1 MEIWVINGPNLNLLG
16 SREPEKYGIGTLADL
31 ESDLVSA
38 FPQVTFRFFQ
48 SNHEGDLIDW
58 VQKSASVSA
67 LIINPGGFAHTSVA
81 LSDALAANPTYKI
94 EVHITHIF
102 SREEYRRQSLTAIGV
117 NASIAG
123 AGTQGYHL
131 AVRLALQTKAIW
143 PSVNGPMSIDS

>member
-1 MEIWVINGPNLNLLG
+1 MEVWVINGPNLNLLG
-16 SREPEKYGIGTLADL
+16 SREPEKYGTATLSDL
-31 ESDLVSA
+31 ESDLVTA

-58 VQKSASVSA
+58 VQQSHQVSA
-67 LIINPGGFAHTSVA
+67 IIINPGGFAHTSVA
-81 LSDALAANPTYKI
+81 LSDALAACSTYKV

-131 AVRLALQTKAIW
+131 AVRLALQTAQVW
-143 PSVNGPMSIDS
+143 PSVNGPVG